1 MTENVYES
9 PTAELQS
16 EDRQIAIL
24 TRAEIL
30 FSFKGRIGRQTYWLN
45 YLGMMVIFS
54 MIFFALIWAL
64 GGQTESPIFSIM
76 TLVLYI
82 PIIWISFALT
92 VKRWHDRNKSG
103 WWLLIIFVPLIG
115 PIWSFIEN
123 GCLAGDV
130 ESNNYGAP
138 TF

>member
-24 TRAEIL
+24 TRSEIL